1 MRSSGSYRLASSRPL
16 LRLGPPASR
25 PSRRR
30 SSSAQPAPSRRSPSS
45 SAGSAAASYGA
56 SGGGW
61 LVTSCVAEP
70 VVLSVESMA
79 MSLVLRIFDRCF
91 NSAMTTAL
99 ALRPLSARSVV
110 LSLLLGA
117 HPAELS
123 AAALVRAG
131 DLFEVPETT
140 LRAALSRM
148 VAAGDL
154 VRDGSTYRLSERLL
168 ERQRRQ
174 DAALDA
180 ETTAWDGS
188 WEQVVITSSGRS
200 AQDRADLRA
209 TLASLRLGELREG
222 VWLRPANLARPLP
235 VVARRPDRD
244 VQGDPRRGAPSP
256 CPAGSGTSTGGPPTV
271 ARCST
276 GSRAPAAPAID
287 SRSAPPSYDICCG
300 IPLCPRS

>member
-1 MRSSGSYRLASSRPL
+1 
-16 LRLGPPASR
+16 
-25 PSRRR
+25 
-30 SSSAQPAPSRRSPSS
+30 
-45 SAGSAAASYGA
+45 
-56 SGGGW
+56 
-61 LVTSCVAEP
+61 
-70 VVLSVESMA
+70 
-79 MSLVLRIFDRCF
+79 
-91 NSAMTTAL
+91 MTAAL

-140 LRAALSRM
+140 LRATLSRM

-200 AQDRADLRA
+200 AQDRAELRA
-209 TLASLRLGELREG
+209 TLSSLRLAELREG

-235 VVARRPDRD
+235 
-244 VQGDPRRGAPSP
+244 SW
-256 CPAGSGTSTGGPPTV
+256 PAGLISTFRATPEEDAVALSRLLWDVDGWAAHGRALLDGMTGHGSAREGLAVSAAVVRHLLVDPALPGRLLPGGWPSE
-271 ARCST
+271 RL
-276 GSRAPAAPAID
+276 RAAYDRYRAGLLEATL
-287 SRSAPPSYDICCG
+287 RS
-300 IPLCPRS
+300 

>member
-1 MRSSGSYRLASSRPL
+1 MT
-16 LRLGPPASR
+16 LG
-25 PSRRR
+25 
-30 SSSAQPAPSRRSPSS
+30 
-45 SAGSAAASYGA
+45 
-56 SGGGW
+56 
-61 LVTSCVAEP
+61 
-70 VVLSVESMA
+70 
-79 MSLVLRIFDRCF
+79 
-91 NSAMTTAL
+91 L

-140 LRAALSRM
+140 LRATLSRM

-174 DAALDA
+174 DTALDV
-180 ETTAWDGS
+180 ETTHWDGS

-200 AQDRADLRA
+200 AQDRAELRA

-235 VVARRPDRD
+235 SWPADLIATFRATPDEEGVALSRRLWDVDGWAAHGRALLDGLADAGGARDRLTLSAAVVRHLLRD
-244 VQGDPRRGAPSP
+244 PALPEDLIPEDWPS
-256 CPAGSGTSTGGPPTV
+256 
-271 ARCST
+271 
-276 GSRAPAAPAID
+276 
-287 SRSAPPSYDICCG
+287 
-300 IPLCPRS
+300 IPLRERYAGYQAELIATTRGS

>member
-1 MRSSGSYRLASSRPL
+1 
-16 LRLGPPASR
+16 
-25 PSRRR
+25 
-30 SSSAQPAPSRRSPSS
+30 
-45 SAGSAAASYGA
+45 
-56 SGGGW
+56 
-61 LVTSCVAEP
+61 
-70 VVLSVESMA
+70 
-79 MSLVLRIFDRCF
+79 
-91 NSAMTTAL
+91 MTTSL

-154 VRDGSTYRLSERLL
+154 VRDGSTYRLSGRLL

-180 ETTAWDGS
+180 GTTAWDGS

-200 AQDRADLRA
+200 AQDRAELRA
-209 TLASLRLGELREG
+209 SLSSLRLAELREG
-222 VWLRPANLARPLP
+222 VWMRPANLIRPQPSWPADLISTFRATPDDAAVVLSRRLWDVDGWASHGRALLAGLASADGARDQLTLSAAVVRHLLQDPALP
-235 VVARRPDRD
+235 EDLLPEAW
-244 VQGDPRRGAPSP
+244 PS
-256 CPAGSGTSTGGPPTV
+256 
-271 ARCST
+271 
-276 GSRAPAAPAID
+276 
-287 SRSAPPSYDICCG
+287 
-300 IPLCPRS
+300 IPLREEYADYQAKLIATTRGS

>member
-1 MRSSGSYRLASSRPL
+1 
-16 LRLGPPASR
+16 
-25 PSRRR
+25 
-30 SSSAQPAPSRRSPSS
+30 
-45 SAGSAAASYGA
+45 
-56 SGGGW
+56 
-61 LVTSCVAEP
+61 
-70 VVLSVESMA
+70 
-79 MSLVLRIFDRCF
+79 
-91 NSAMTTAL
+91 MTTAL

-174 DAALDA
+174 DAALDV
-180 ETTAWDGS
+180 ETTAWDGT

-209 TLASLRLGELREG
+209 ELTSLRLAELREG
-222 VWLRPANLARPLP
+222 TWMRPANLARPLP
-235 VVARRPDRD
+235 SWPADLIARFRATPEDPVALSRRLWDVDGWAAHGRGLLDGLASAGTARDRLTLSAAVVRHLLRD
-244 VQGDPRRGAPSP
+244 PALPEALLPRAWPSIP
-256 CPAGSGTSTGGPPTV
+256 LREGYAGYQAELIATT
-271 ARCST
+271 T
-276 GSRAPAAPAID
+276 GS
-287 SRSAPPSYDICCG
+287 
-300 IPLCPRS
+300 

>member
-1 MRSSGSYRLASSRPL
+1 
-16 LRLGPPASR
+16 
-25 PSRRR
+25 
-30 SSSAQPAPSRRSPSS
+30 
-45 SAGSAAASYGA
+45 
-56 SGGGW
+56 
-61 LVTSCVAEP
+61 
-70 VVLSVESMA
+70 
-79 MSLVLRIFDRCF
+79 
-91 NSAMTTAL
+91 MTTAP

-154 VRDGSTYRLSERLL
+154 VRDGGTYRLSGRLL

-180 ETTAWDGS
+180 RTTAWDGS

-200 AQDRADLRA
+200 AQDRAELRT
-209 TLASLRLGELREG
+209 TLSSLRLAELREG

-235 VVARRPDRD
+235 AWPADLITTFRATPDEDPVGLSRHLWDLDGWAARGRDLLEGMTDPSSAREGLTISAAVVRHLRLDPALPAALLPHDWPSQALRD
-244 VQGDPRRGAPSP
+244 VYATYSADLMGQTLAP
-256 CPAGSGTSTGGPPTV
+256 GRT
-271 ARCST
+271 
-276 GSRAPAAPAID
+276 
-287 SRSAPPSYDICCG
+287 
-300 IPLCPRS
+300 